1 MFNVAINF
9 KDTWVELK
17 MSEAG
22 TYWVTLAEKIVGIV
36 LIIISGLMLY
46 YTATTDLGSVGW
58 LFGVLGAAVLIIGI
72 FMLIVK
78 PPE

>member
-1 MFNVAINF
+1 
-9 KDTWVELK
+9 

-22 TYWVTLAEKIVGIV
+22 SYWVTLAEKIVGIV

-46 YTATTDLGSVGW
+46 YTLTTDLGSVGW
-58 LFGVLGAAVLIIGI
+58 LFAVLGAAVLIVGI
-72 FMLIVK
+72 FLLLVR